1 MFEEDNIKAATR
13 IVMMYG
19 EYIYYRQESQGDETA
34 FDEIYAEAT
43 ALACAAL
50 INGAGEDIQC
60 PICGSHDVE
69 CVGAD
74 EDEDDS
80 TSGTTGGGGGY
91 VTHIR
96 RTD

>member
-19 EYIYYRQESQGDETA
+19 EYIYYRQEPQGDETA

-50 INGAGEDIQC
+50 ISGAGEIVC
-60 PICGSHDVE
+60 PICGSYDVE
-69 CVGAD
+69 CVGIMPEAGNGD
-74 EDEDDS
+74 N
-80 TSGTTGGGGGY
+80 G
-91 VTHIR
+91 
-96 RTD
+96 